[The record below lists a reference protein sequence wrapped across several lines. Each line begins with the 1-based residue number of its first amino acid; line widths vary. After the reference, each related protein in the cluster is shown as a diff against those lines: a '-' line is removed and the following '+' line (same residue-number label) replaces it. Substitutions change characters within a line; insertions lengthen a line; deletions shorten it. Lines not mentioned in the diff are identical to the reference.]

1 MATAIQRRRGTATQH
16 GSFTGLAG
24 EITIDTTNNTVRVH
38 DGSTA
43 GGHRLAKHSEITA
56 LGEGDITGIVAG
68 AGLTG
73 DATSGDATLAVGAGT
88 GITVN
93 ANDVAINTATVR
105 GLFSASGDLTYNSGT
120 GAFSFTNDAGD
131 IEGVTAGSGMSGGGT
146 SGTVTVAVDHE
157 AFSGNLIP
165 SSNNTFQLGSATHV
179 WKDVFV
185 GPGSLYVN
193 GQQVLSDNSG
203 TIQVSADNNQNIS
216 VLTTGSGDVELTAGG
231 SIQLKSDVVLSAGK
245 TISQV
250 GGLVQASNI
259 NMNSNSINN
268 LDDPVAAQDGATKAY
283 VDAQILTKDNT
294 DEITEGSNNLYYT
307 DARADARIT
316 NALVDEDN
324 MASNSATKLPSQ
336 QSVKAYVDA
345 QTTDET
351 AEGGNLYFTVARART
366 SVSVTDA
373 GGDGSLAYN
382 NTSGVITYTG
392 PSASEVRAHVSAGDG
407 LDVSSG
413 AFSVDNT
420 VVRTTGAQT
429 VAGAKTFSNDAI
441 FNGNL
446 TVNGT
451 QTTVNTETLTVDDNL
466 IVLNNNESGTP
477 SEDAGIEVERGTATN
492 VKLQF
497 KESTDRWQFTND
509 GSTYFSLPTST
520 ADITENTNLYYTDAR
535 ADARVDAGF
544 SAKDTDNLS
553 EGSSNLYYTDARADA
568 RVQAAIVDSD
578 TFAGASATNVPS
590 AESTK
595 AYVDAQTTDE
605 TAEGS
610 TNLYYTNARADAR
623 ITNALID
630 EDDMSSD
637 SATKIPSQQ
646 SVKAYVDSQVD
657 TVDHL
662 SELGGNTDNVSEG
675 SSNLYYTN
683 ARADARVQAAIVDSD
698 TFSGASATNVP
709 SAESTKAYVDAQV
722 AAKDALGELSGD
734 SDDITEGST
743 NLFHTTARAR
753 AAVSGTF
760 VSGDGAFSY
769 NSSTGVFSMTGPT
782 ASETRAHFSAGTGI
796 NLSSGAISTN
806 DGAIDIHALSGYVAN
821 EHIDHSGVNLS
832 AGAGLTGGGDITA
845 SRGFAVGQGD
855 GISVAADAVAVDSS
869 VVRTSGAQSIGGAK
883 TFSDDA
889 IFSGNITINGTQTII
904 NTETLTVD
912 DNIIVLNNNES
923 GTPSEDAGIEV
934 ERGSSTNVKLQWDE
948 SADVWQ
954 FTNDGSTYYSIPTTA
969 NIRSGISVTDA
980 GGDGSL
986 AYNSSTGVITYTGP
1000 SAAESRAHIS
1010 VTDAGGDGSMSYNST
1025 SGVITYTGP
1034 SAAQVRAHLSASDNG
1049 GDGSFSYDNS
1059 TGVISYTGPSAAET
1073 RAHISVTDSGGDGS
1087 LSYSAGTGVITYTG
1101 PSASETRA
1109 HFSGGTSITLSSGEI
1124 SVTAGS
1130 IGATQLAAT
1139 TVSAGTYA
1147 DADSVA
1153 QFTVDADG
1161 RITGASNIDIAI
1173 GAGAVSGLASSA
1185 TTDTTSASNISSGT
1199 LNSARLPDL
1208 AVSDFG
1214 GAAIQTG
1221 SESFSDSDSV
1231 LMTAAAVQDKI
1242 TSYGYTTTT
1251 GDITGVTAGTGL
1263 SGGGTSG
1270 GVTLNVGGLTVSELS
1285 SGTLQTSG
1293 ESFVDNDTT
1302 LMTAAAIQD
1311 KIQSFGYS
1319 TTVGDITAVTAG
1331 SGISGG
1337 GSSGGVTVNVDLTDT
1352 GVFASTNTA
1361 SRAVVR
1367 DGSGNF
1373 AAGTITA
1380 TATQAQYADL
1390 AEKYETDEEY
1400 EPGTVVMLGG
1410 DKEATACDQEGTH
1423 KVLGV
1428 ISTDPAYMMNSEAEG
1443 QYVALTG
1450 RVPCKVVGKVEK
1462 GDIMVAS
1469 EESGCAAVNNSAR
1482 PGSILGKAI
1491 GEHPEGEGPGI
1502 IEVLVSLM

>member
-1 MATAIQRRRGTATQH
+1 
-16 GSFTGLAG
+16 
-24 EITIDTTNNTVRVH
+24 
-38 DGSTA
+38 
-43 GGHRLAKHSEITA
+43 
-56 LGEGDITGIVAG
+56 
-68 AGLTG
+68 
-73 DATSGDATLAVGAGT
+73 
-88 GITVN
+88 
-93 ANDVAINTATVR
+93 
-105 GLFSASGDLTYNSGT
+105 
-120 GAFSFTNDAGD
+120 
-131 IEGVTAGSGMSGGGT
+131 
-146 SGTVTVAVDHE
+146 
-157 AFSGNLIP
+157 
-165 SSNNTFQLGSATHV
+165 
-179 WKDVFV
+179 
-185 GPGSLYVN
+185 
-193 GQQVLSDNSG
+193 
-203 TIQVSADNNQNIS
+203 
-216 VLTTGSGDVELTAGG
+216 
-231 SIQLKSDVVLSAGK
+231 
-245 TISQV
+245 
-250 GGLVQASNI
+250 
-259 NMNSNSINN
+259 
-268 LDDPVAAQDGATKAY
+268 
-283 VDAQILTKDNT
+283 
-294 DEITEGSNNLYYT
+294 
-307 DARADARIT
+307 
-316 NALVDEDN
+316 
-324 MASNSATKLPSQ
+324 
-336 QSVKAYVDA
+336 
-345 QTTDET
+345 
-351 AEGGNLYFTVARART
+351 
-366 SVSVTDA
+366 
-373 GGDGSLAYN
+373 
-382 NTSGVITYTG
+382 
-392 PSASEVRAHVSAGDG
+392 
-407 LDVSSG
+407 
-413 AFSVDNT
+413 
-420 VVRTTGAQT
+420 
-429 VAGAKTFSNDAI
+429 
-441 FNGNL
+441 
-446 TVNGT
+446 
-451 QTTVNTETLTVDDNL
+451 
-466 IVLNNNESGTP
+466 
-477 SEDAGIEVERGTATN
+477 
-492 VKLQF
+492 
-497 KESTDRWQFTND
+497 
-509 GSTYFSLPTST
+509 
-520 ADITENTNLYYTDAR
+520 
-535 ADARVDAGF
+535 
-544 SAKDTDNLS
+544 
-553 EGSSNLYYTDARADA
+553 
-568 RVQAAIVDSD
+568 
-578 TFAGASATNVPS
+578 
-590 AESTK
+590 
-595 AYVDAQTTDE
+595 
-605 TAEGS
+605 
-610 TNLYYTNARADAR
+610 
-623 ITNALID
+623 
-630 EDDMSSD
+630 
-637 SATKIPSQQ
+637 
-646 SVKAYVDSQVD
+646 
-657 TVDHL
+657 
-662 SELGGNTDNVSEG
+662 
-675 SSNLYYTN
+675 
-683 ARADARVQAAIVDSD
+683 
-698 TFSGASATNVP
+698 
-709 SAESTKAYVDAQV
+709 V

-734 SDDITEGST
+734 SDDITEGTT

-782 ASETRAHFSAGTGI
+782 ATETRAHFSAGTGI

>member
-93 ANDVAINTATVR
+93 ANDVAIDSSVVR
-105 GLFSASGDLTYNSGT
+105 GLFSAGGDLSYNSGT
-120 GAFSFTNDAGD
+120 GAFTFTNDAGD

-146 SGTVTVAVDHE
+146 TGTVTVAVDHE

-294 DEITEGSNNLYYT
+294 DEITEGSTNLYYT

-345 QTTDET
+345 QTTDEI
-351 AEGGNLYFTVARART
+351 AEGGSLYHTAARARAA
-366 SVSVTDA
+366 VSVTDA
-373 GGDGSLAYN
+373 GGDGSMAYN
-382 NTSGVITYTG
+382 STSGVITYTG

-420 VVRTTGAQT
+420 VVRTTGTQT
-429 VAGAKTFSNDAI
+429 IAGAKTFSNDAI

-477 SEDAGIEVERGTATN
+477 SEDAGIEVERGTSTN

-520 ADITENTNLYYTDAR
+520 ADIAENTNLYYTDAR
-535 ADARVDAGF
+535 ADSRVDAGF
-544 SAKDTDNLS
+544 TAKDTDNLS

-637 SATKIPSQQ
+637 SATRIPSQQ

-662 SELGGNTDNVSEG
+662 SELGGNTDNVTEG

-683 ARADARVQAAIVDSD
+683 ARADARIQAAIVDSD

-734 SDDITEGST
+734 TDDITEGST

-796 NLSSGAISTN
+796 NLSSGAISTD

-821 EHIDHSGVNLS
+821 EHIDHSGVNLT

-845 SRGFAVGQGD
+845 SRSFVVGQGD

-869 VVRTSGAQSIGGAK
+869 VVRTSGSQSIGGAK

-889 IFSGNITINGTQTII
+889 IFSGNITINGTQTVI

-923 GTPSEDAGIEV
+923 GTPSENAGIEV
-934 ERGSSTNVKLQWDE
+934 ERGTSTNVKLQWDE

-954 FTNDGSTYYSIPTTA
+954 FTNDGSTYFSIPTTA

-986 AYNSSTGVITYTGP
+986 SYNASSGVITYTGP
-1000 SAAESRAHIS
+1000 STAEVAAHLS
-1010 VTDAGGDGSMSYNST
+1010 VTDAGGDGSLSYNNST
-1025 SGVITYTGP
+1025 GAFTYTGP
-1034 SAAQVRAHLSASDNG
+1034 SAAEVRAHLSASDNG

-1059 TGVISYTGPSAAET
+1059 TGVISYTGPSAGET
-1073 RAHISVTDSGGDGS
+1073 RAHISVTDAGGDGS
-1087 LSYSAGTGVITYTG
+1087 LSYSSGTGVITYTG

-1109 HFSGGTSITLSSGEI
+1109 HFSGGTGITLSSGEI
-1124 SVTAGS
+1124 SVTSGS

-1173 GAGAVSGLASSA
+1173 ASSQVSGLASSA

-1214 GAAIQTG
+1214 GAAVQTSGESFGDNDTSFMTSAAIQDKIQSFGYVTSDTNTTYSAGTG
-1221 SESFSDSDSV
+1221 ISLSGTQFNVGGLTVSEFNAGTVQTSGESFSDSDSV
-1231 LMTAAAVQDKI
+1231 FMTAAAVQDKI
-1242 TSYGYTTTT
+1242 QSFGYTTTT
-1251 GDITGVTAGTGL
+1251 GDITGVTAGSGL
-1263 SGGGTSG
+1263 
-1270 GVTLNVGGLTVSELS
+1270 
-1285 SGTLQTSG
+1285 
-1293 ESFVDNDTT
+1293 
-1302 LMTAAAIQD
+1302 
-1311 KIQSFGYS
+1311 
-1319 TTVGDITAVTAG
+1319 
-1331 SGISGG
+1331 SGG
-1337 GSSGGVTVNVDLTDT
+1337 GSSGSVTVNVDLSDT
-1352 GVFASTNTA
+1352 GIFTSTNSA
-1361 SRAVVR
+1361 SKAVVR

-1390 AEKYETDEEY
+1390 AEKYETDADY
-1400 EPGTVVMLGG
+1400 EPGTVVMIGG

-1469 EESGCAAVNNSAR
+1469 EESGCAAVNNSAK
-1482 PGSILGKAI
+1482 PGTILGKAL
-1491 GEHPEGEGPGI
+1491 GEWPEGEGSGI

>member
-307 DARADARIT
+307 NARADARIT

-345 QTTDET
+345 QTTDEI

-734 SDDITEGST
+734 SDDITEGTT

-782 ASETRAHFSAGTGI
+782 ATETRAHFSAGTGI

>member
-307 DARADARIT
+307 NARADARIT

-324 MASNSATKLPSQ
+324 MSSNSATKLPSQ

-630 EDDMSSD
+630 EDDMSSN
-637 SATKIPSQQ
+637 SATKLPSQQ

-734 SDDITEGST
+734 SDDITEGTT